1 MAKKKH
7 KLDKSVEIVRWSIL
21 GTVGLIIT
29 AFLIY
34 AVLYS
39 SGIFDSATEKYST
52 LTGHEAQTDHIEVVE
67 FFSYEC
73 IHCQRLE
80 QRLQEFE
87 ANLPENVSF
96 SRVHVAFNVQAR
108 RLARTHVALQLSN
121 AIEQNHDRIF
131 QEAAK
136 NKNSFNSLDKI
147 ADFLDGHGISKSQ
160 FENLYQGRRV
170 QALVSRNAEKSAE
183 LGLLGTPSLFVANKY
198 VIHPNNTPA
207 VMMQTLQQLL
217 SDIRAGKLPLP
228 EEEEEPES
236 DLHQIDEIAP
246 DEEFEEPTSEEEE
259 SSTEGPNT
267 KPESP
272 DNTPENSDSSE

>member
-7 KLDKSVEIVRWSIL
+7 KHDKSVEIVRWSIL

-39 SGIFDSATEKYST
+39 SGVFDSPTQKYST
-52 LTGHEAQTDHIEVVE
+52 LTDHQAQTDPIEVVE

-87 ANLPENVSF
+87 ASLPDNVSF

-108 RLARTHVALQLSN
+108 RMARTHVALQLSN
-121 AIEQNHDRIF
+121 AIDQNHDRIF
-131 QEAAK
+131 QEATK

-147 ADFLDGHGISKSQ
+147 GDFLDGHGITKSR

-183 LGLLGTPSLFVANKY
+183 IGIRGTPSLLVANKY
-198 VIHPNNTPA
+198 VIHFDTPL

-217 SDIRAGKLPLP
+217 NDIRTGKLPLP
-228 EEEEEPES
+228 EEEEAPDSELNQFDEDAPDEQSAEPSSEEDSSSSEGPTIEPES
-236 DLHQIDEIAP
+236 
-246 DEEFEEPTSEEEE
+246 
-259 SSTEGPNT
+259 TE
-267 KPESP
+267 
-272 DNTPENSDSSE
+272 NTPENSDSSE

>member
-7 KLDKSVEIVRWSIL
+7 KHDKSVEIVRWSIL

-39 SGIFDSATEKYST
+39 SGTFDSPTEKYST
-52 LTGHEAQTDHIEVVE
+52 LTGHQAQTDHIEVIE
-67 FFSYEC
+67 FFSYDC
-73 IHCQRLE
+73 IYCQRLE
-80 QRLQEFE
+80 QQLQEFE
-87 ANLPENVSF
+87 TNLPDNVRF

-108 RLARTHVALQLSN
+108 RLARMHVALQLSN
-121 AIEQNHDRIF
+121 AIDQNHDRIF

-136 NKNSFNSLDKI
+136 NNNSFNSLDKI

-170 QALVSRNAEKSAE
+170 QALVSRNTEKSAE
-183 LGLLGTPSLFVANKY
+183 IAIRGTPSLFVANKY

-228 EEEEEPES
+228 EEEEEPDS
-236 DLHQIDEIAP
+236 DLDQIDEIAP
-246 DEEFEEPTSEEEE
+246 DEEFEEPGSLETE
-259 SSTEGPNT
+259 SSAEGPNT
-267 KPESP
+267 KTESTE
-272 DNTPENSDSSE
+272 NSPENSDSSE